1 MTISPNSDAVPLP
14 HTWRPLG
21 VRLASGIFGGALFV
35 VCAFAWFGFSQEIRD
50 RFSVAEKLTMLA
62 IALGALACLV
72 ALSRS
77 RVRADGTTI
86 TVVNGFRTRVLDP
99 AQVVSVTLP
108 PGAPWATL
116 DLADGTA
123 VSAMGIQGSDG
134 DRAMKA
140 VRQLRAVLPAGG
152 R

>member
-1 MTISPNSDAVPLP
+1 MTTPSAPVSLP

-21 VRLASGIFGGALFV
+21 VRLASWIFGGALFV
-35 VCAFAWFGFSQEIRD
+35 VCGFAWFGFSQEIRD
-50 RFSVAEKLTMLA
+50 RFTIAEKLTMAAILLA
-62 IALGALACLV
+62 ILACLV

-77 RVRADGTTI
+77 RVRADGSTI

-99 AQVVSVTLP
+99 AQVVAVSMP

-134 DRAMKA
+134 DRALRA
-140 VRQLRAVLPAGG
+140 VRELRAVLPSGG